1 MASWWGFELHA
12 LSGWTPK
19 KPWMGIDFE
28 RYFAPMNRQQRRAA
42 AKQSQISGNMRGDS
56 PTVSDRSGVADLLG
70 AGLTHHKAGRLPEA
84 EACYRQVLAVYPD
97 HADANNLLGVIAT
110 QVGRA
115 DLAVELIGRA
125 IQQNG
130 HSPGYFSNLGTAL
143 RRLGRF
149 DEAVAAY
156 RRVVGITPNEA
167 EAHYNL
173 ATALFDRGDLDE
185 SIGACRHAI
194 RISPDFVEAHYNLGI
209 ALNVQGKLDE
219 SIAAYRQAIRIRPNL
234 AEAHYKLS
242 TALRGLGKIDEA
254 VAASRQAIRVKP
266 DYAEAHCGLG
276 IALYGQGKLEESI
289 AAYHQAIR
297 IKPDLAEAHHNLGV
311 ALHGEGKL
319 DESIAAC
326 RQAIRL
332 SPDLAEAYHNLG
344 IALYRQ
350 GKLDEAVAAS
360 SNTIRIN
367 GDFADAHYNLGNAL
381 LAQGKVDAAADA
393 YRRVIALRPNH
404 AAAGSCLLL
413 CMNYDS
419 RLSKAQFIEAHR
431 AWDQR
436 YGVATLPAAYANDR
450 NVRRRLKVG
459 YVSPDFRHHSV
470 AFFLEPLLRSHDRQ
484 KVEVFCYAEVK
495 APDAT
500 TERLKGLA
508 DVWLETVG
516 MPDALLAERIRLDG
530 IDILVDLAGHTAHN
544 RLTVFARK
552 PAPVQV
558 TWLGYPNTTGLKAID
573 YRLVDAV
580 TDPEEEADAW
590 ASETLIRLADGFL
603 CYGPLHDAPEP
614 AAPPCLA
621 TGNVTF
627 GSFNNPSKLSAAT
640 LDAWAMLLARLP
652 DARLLLKGR
661 SFADPATC
669 ELFRNRLGS
678 RGIVA
683 ERIELVPMLADAA
696 AHLGLYDRIDI
707 ALDPFLY
714 NGTTT
719 TCEASWMG
727 VPVITLRGDR
737 HAGRVGASLLTQLG
751 LTELIA
757 DSVEEYVEIAAALAV
772 DQARLRAL
780 RRSLRPR
787 LATSPLG
794 DAAAFARKIESAYR
808 AMWQR
813 WCASSATSP
822 DEDGVI
828 VTREV
833 P

>member
-1 MASWWGFELHA
+1 
-12 LSGWTPK
+12 
-19 KPWMGIDFE
+19 
-28 RYFAPMNRQQRRAA
+28 MNRQQRRAG
-42 AKQSQISGNMRGDS
+42 AKQSQISGNKRGAS
-56 PTVSDRSGVADLLG
+56 PTVGGRAGVADLLG

-97 HADANNLLGVIAT
+97 HADANNLLGAIAI

-130 HSPGYFSNLGTAL
+130 HSPVYFSNLGTAL

-167 EAHYNL
+167 EAHYKL

-185 SIGACRHAI
+185 SIAACRHAI
-194 RISPDFVEAHYNLGI
+194 RISPDFVEPYYNLG
-209 ALNVQGKLDE
+209 LGLRVQGKLDE
-219 SIAAYRQAIRIRPNL
+219 SIAAYRQAILIKPNF
-234 AEAHYKLS
+234 
-242 TALRGLGKIDEA
+242 
-254 VAASRQAIRVKP
+254 
-266 DYAEAHCGLG
+266 AEAHCGLG
-276 IALYGQGKLEESI
+276 VALYGQGKLEESI

-297 IKPDLAEAHHNLGV
+297 IKPDYAEAQV
-311 ALHGEGKL
+311 
-319 DESIAAC
+319 
-326 RQAIRL
+326 
-332 SPDLAEAYHNLG
+332 NLG
-344 IALYRQ
+344 ISLYRQ
-350 GKLDEAVAAS
+350 GKLDEAIAAS
-360 SNTIRIN
+360 SNAIRIN
-367 GDFADAHYNLGNAL
+367 GDFADAHHILGNAL

-404 AAAGSCLLL
+404 ADSAGCLLL
-413 CMNYDS
+413 CMNYDI
-419 RLSKAQFIEAHR
+419 RLSKAQLVEAHR

-436 YGVATLPAAYANDR
+436 YGVATLPAAHANER

-459 YVSPDFRHHSV
+459 YVSPDFRQHAV

-484 KVEVFCYAEVK
+484 KVEVFCYAEVMT
-495 APDAT
+495 PDAT
-500 TERLKGLA
+500 TERLKRLA
-508 DVWLETVG
+508 DGWLETVG
-516 MPDALLAERIRLDG
+516 MPDASLAERIQLDG

-603 CYGPLHDAPEP
+603 CYGAPHDAPEP

-621 TGNVTF
+621 TGTVTF

-640 LDAWAMLLARLP
+640 LDTWAMLLARLP
-652 DARLLLKGR
+652 DARLLLKGGW
-661 SFADPATC
+661 FADPATC

-683 ERIELVPMLADAA
+683 ERIELVPMLADTA
-696 AHLGLYDRIDI
+696 AHLGLYNRIDI
-707 ALDPFLY
+707 ALDPFPY

-757 DSVEEYVEIAAALAV
+757 GSVEEYVEIAAALAV
-772 DQARLRAL
+772 DQARLGEL

-787 LATSPLG
+787 LATSSLC

-808 AMWQR
+808 AIWQR
-813 WCASSATSP
+813 WCASSQLS
-822 DEDGVI
+822 
-828 VTREV
+828 
-833 P
+833 

>member
-1 MASWWGFELHA
+1 
-12 LSGWTPK
+12 
-19 KPWMGIDFE
+19 MGIDFG

-42 AKQSQISGNMRGDS
+42 ARQSQISGKKRGDS
-56 PTVSDRSGVADLLG
+56 PAVGGGAGVADLLG
-70 AGLTHHKAGRLPEA
+70 AGLTHHKAGRLREA

-97 HADANNLLGVIAT
+97 HADANNLLGAVAIQA
-110 QVGRA
+110 GRA

-130 HSPGYFSNLGTAL
+130 HNPGYFSNLGTAL

-156 RRVVGITPNEA
+156 RRVVGITPHEA

-185 SIGACRHAI
+185 SIAACRHAI
-194 RISPDFVEAHYNLGI
+194 RIKPDYAEAHYDLGF
-209 ALNVQGKLDE
+209 ALSVQGKLDE
-219 SIAAYRQAIRIRPNL
+219 SIAAYRQAIRIKPNF
-234 AEAHYKLS
+234 AGAHG
-242 TALRGLGKIDEA
+242 GLG
-254 VAASRQAIRVKP
+254 VV
-266 DYAEAHCGLG
+266 
-276 IALYGQGKLEESI
+276 LYGQGKLEESI
-289 AAYHQAIR
+289 AAYRQAVR
-297 IKPDLAEAHHNLGV
+297 IKPDYAEAQL
-311 ALHGEGKL
+311 
-319 DESIAAC
+319 
-326 RQAIRL
+326 
-332 SPDLAEAYHNLG
+332 NLG

-350 GKLDEAVAAS
+350 GKLDEAIAAS
-360 SNTIRIN
+360 SSAIRIN
-367 GDFADAHYNLGNAL
+367 GDFADAHHILGNAL

-393 YRRVIALRPNH
+393 YRRVIALRPNQ
-404 AAAGSCLLL
+404 ADAGGCLLL

-419 RLSKAQFIEAHR
+419 RLSKAQLVEAHH
-431 AWDQR
+431 AWGQR
-436 YGVATLPAAYANDR
+436 YGVAALPAAHANDR

-459 YVSPDFRHHSV
+459 YVSPDFRQHSV
-470 AFFLEPLLRSHDRQ
+470 ASFLEPLLRSHDRQ
-484 KVEVFCYAEVK
+484 EVEVFCYAEVMS
-495 APDAT
+495 PDAT
-500 TERLKGLA
+500 TERFKRLA
-508 DVWLETVG
+508 DGWLETVG
-516 MPDALLAERIRLDG
+516 MPDASLAERIRLDG
-530 IDILVDLAGHTAHN
+530 IDILVDLAGHTARN

-603 CYGPLHDAPEP
+603 CYGAPRDAPEP

-621 TGNVTF
+621 TGIVTF

-640 LDAWAMLLARLP
+640 LDTWATLLARLP
-652 DARLLLKGR
+652 DARLLLKGEW
-661 SFADPATC
+661 FADPVTC
-669 ELFRNRLGS
+669 DLFRNRLGS

-683 ERIELVPMLADAA
+683 ERIELAPMLADTA

-707 ALDPFLY
+707 ALDPFPY

-757 DSVEEYVEIAAALAV
+757 GSVEEYVEIAVALAV
-772 DQARLRAL
+772 DQARLGEL
-780 RRSLRPR
+780 RRTLRPR

-794 DAAAFARKIESAYR
+794 DATAFARKIESAYR

-813 WCASSATSP
+813 WCASSQPS
-822 DEDGVI
+822 
-828 VTREV
+828 
-833 P
+833 

>member
-12 LSGWTPK
+12 PPGRTPK
-19 KPWMGIDFE
+19 KAWMGVDFE

-42 AKQSQISGNMRGDS
+42 AKQSQISGNKRGDS
-56 PTVSDRSGVADLLG
+56 PTVGGRAGVADLLG
-70 AGLTHHKAGRLPEA
+70 AALTHHKAGRLPEA

-97 HADANNLLGVIAT
+97 HADANNLLGAIAI
-110 QVGRA
+110 QAGRA

-194 RISPDFVEAHYNLGI
+194 RIRPDFV
-209 ALNVQGKLDE
+209 
-219 SIAAYRQAIRIRPNL
+219 
-234 AEAHYKLS
+234 EAHYKLS

-276 IALYGQGKLEESI
+276 IALYGQGKLE
-289 AAYHQAIR
+289 
-297 IKPDLAEAHHNLGV
+297 
-311 ALHGEGKL
+311 
-319 DESIAAC
+319 ESIAAC

-484 KVEVFCYAEVK
+484 KVEVFCYAEVM

-500 TERLKGLA
+500 TERLKRLA
-508 DVWLETVG
+508 DGWLETVG
-516 MPDALLAERIRLDG
+516 MPDASLAERIRLDG

-544 RLTVFARK
+544 RLTAFARK
-552 PAPVQV
+552 PAPIQV
-558 TWLGYPNTTGLKAID
+558 TWLGYPNTTGVKAVD

-614 AAPPCLA
+614 AA
-621 TGNVTF
+621 
-627 GSFNNPSKLSAAT
+627 
-640 LDAWAMLLARLP
+640 
-652 DARLLLKGR
+652 
-661 SFADPATC
+661 
-669 ELFRNRLGS
+669 
-678 RGIVA
+678 
-683 ERIELVPMLADAA
+683 
-696 AHLGLYDRIDI
+696 
-707 ALDPFLY
+707 
-714 NGTTT
+714 
-719 TCEASWMG
+719 
-727 VPVITLRGDR
+727 
-737 HAGRVGASLLTQLG
+737 
-751 LTELIA
+751 
-757 DSVEEYVEIAAALAV
+757 
-772 DQARLRAL
+772 
-780 RRSLRPR
+780 
-787 LATSPLG
+787 
-794 DAAAFARKIESAYR
+794 
-808 AMWQR
+808 
-813 WCASSATSP
+813 
-822 DEDGVI
+822 
-828 VTREV
+828 
-833 P
+833 

>member
-1 MASWWGFELHA
+1 
-12 LSGWTPK
+12 
-19 KPWMGIDFE
+19 
-28 RYFAPMNRQQRRAA
+28 MNRQQRRAA
-42 AKQSQISGNMRGDS
+42 AKQSQTSGNKRGDS
-56 PTVSDRSGVADLLG
+56 PTIGGQAGIADLLG

-84 EACYRQVLAVYPD
+84 EACYRQVLVVNPD
-97 HADANNLLGVIAT
+97 HADANNLLGAIAI

-125 IQQNG
+125 IRQNG

-143 RRLGRF
+143 RGLGRF
-149 DEAVAAY
+149 DEAVTAY

-185 SIGACRHAI
+185 SIATYRHAI
-194 RISPDFVEAHYNLGI
+194 RISPDFVEPYCDLGI
-209 ALNVQGKLDE
+209 ALRVQRKLDE
-219 SIAAYRQAIRIRPNL
+219 SIAAYRQAIRIKPNF
-234 AEAHYKLS
+234 
-242 TALRGLGKIDEA
+242 
-254 VAASRQAIRVKP
+254 
-266 DYAEAHCGLG
+266 AEAHCGLG
-276 IALYGQGKLEESI
+276 VALYGQGKIDEAI
-289 AAYHQAIR
+289 AASQQAIR
-297 IKPDLAEAHHNLGV
+297 IKPDYAEAQV
-311 ALHGEGKL
+311 
-319 DESIAAC
+319 
-326 RQAIRL
+326 
-332 SPDLAEAYHNLG
+332 NLG

-350 GKLDEAVAAS
+350 GKLDEAIAAS
-360 SNTIRIN
+360 SNAIRIN
-367 GDFADAHYNLGNAL
+367 SDFADAHHILGNAL

-393 YRRVIALRPNH
+393 YRRVIALQPNH
-404 AAAGSCLLL
+404 AGAGGCLLL

-419 RLSKAQFIEAHR
+419 RLSKAQLVEAHR
-431 AWDQR
+431 AWAQR
-436 YGVATLPAAYANDR
+436 YGVATLPAAHANDR
-450 NVRRRLKVG
+450 NVGRRLKVG
-459 YVSPDFRHHSV
+459 YVSPDFRQHAV

-484 KVEVFCYAEVK
+484 KIEVFCYAEVM

-500 TERLKGLA
+500 TQRLRRLA
-508 DVWLETVG
+508 DGWLETVG
-516 MPDALLAERIRLDG
+516 MPDASLAERIRLDG

-544 RLTVFARK
+544 RLPVFARK
-552 PAPVQV
+552 PAPIQV

-603 CYGPLHDAPEP
+603 CYGAPHDAPEP

-621 TGNVTF
+621 TGTVTF

-640 LDAWAMLLARLP
+640 LDTWAMLLARLP
-652 DARLLLKGR
+652 DARLLLKGGW
-661 SFADPATC
+661 FADPATC

-683 ERIELVPMLADAA
+683 ERIELVPMLADTA

-707 ALDPFLY
+707 ALDPFPY

-757 DSVEEYVEIAAALAV
+757 DSVEEYVEIAVALAA
-772 DQARLRAL
+772 DQARLGEL
-780 RRSLRPR
+780 RRLLRPR
-787 LATSPLG
+787 LATSSLG

-808 AMWQR
+808 TMWQR
-813 WCASSATSP
+813 WCASSQPS
-822 DEDGVI
+822 
-828 VTREV
+828 
-833 P
+833 

>member
-1 MASWWGFELHA
+1 M
-12 LSGWTPK
+12 
-19 KPWMGIDFE
+19 
-28 RYFAPMNRQQRRAA
+28 
-42 AKQSQISGNMRGDS
+42 
-56 PTVSDRSGVADLLG
+56 
-70 AGLTHHKAGRLPEA
+70 
-84 EACYRQVLAVYPD
+84 
-97 HADANNLLGVIAT
+97 
-110 QVGRA
+110 
-115 DLAVELIGRA
+115 
-125 IQQNG
+125 
-130 HSPGYFSNLGTAL
+130 
-143 RRLGRF
+143 
-149 DEAVAAY
+149 
-156 RRVVGITPNEA
+156 TPNEA

-173 ATALFDRGDLDE
+173 ATALFDRGDIDE
-185 SIGACRHAI
+185 SIAACRHAI
-194 RISPDFVEAHYNLGI
+194 RISPDFDEAYYNLGI
-209 ALNVQGKLDE
+209 ALSVHGKLDE
-219 SIAAYRQAIRIRPNL
+219 SIAAYRQAIRLKPNF

-242 TALRGLGKIDEA
+242 TTLRGHGNIDEA
-254 VAASRQAIRVKP
+254 IAASQQAIRIKP

-276 IALYGQGKLEESI
+276 IALYGKGKLEESI

-311 ALHGEGKL
+311 ALHGQGKL

-332 SPDLAEAYHNLG
+332 SPDLAETYHNLG

-350 GKLDEAVAAS
+350 GKLDEAIAAS
-360 SNTIRIN
+360 GNAIRIN

-381 LAQGKVDAAADA
+381 LAQGRVDAADDA

-404 AAAGSCLLL
+404 ADAGSYLLL

-419 RLSKAQFIEAHR
+419 RLSKAQLVEAHR

-484 KVEVFCYAEVK
+484 KVEVFCYAEVM

-500 TERLKGLA
+500 TERLKRLA
-508 DVWLETVG
+508 DGWLETVG
-516 MPDALLAERIRLDG
+516 MPDASLAERIRLDG

-552 PAPVQV
+552 PAPIQV

-603 CYGPLHDAPEP
+603 CYGAPHDAPEP

-621 TGNVTF
+621 TGTVTF

-640 LDAWAMLLARLP
+640 LDTWAMLLARLP

-683 ERIELVPMLADAA
+683 ERIELVPMLADTA

-707 ALDPFLY
+707 ALDPFPY

-757 DSVEEYVEIAAALAV
+757 DSVEEYVEIAVALAV
-772 DQARLRAL
+772 DQARLGEL
-780 RRSLRPR
+780 HRSLRPR

-813 WCASSATSP
+813 WCASSQLS
-822 DEDGVI
+822 
-828 VTREV
+828 
-833 P
+833 

>member
-1 MASWWGFELHA
+1 
-12 LSGWTPK
+12 
-19 KPWMGIDFE
+19 MGIDFE
-28 RYFAPMNRQQRRAA
+28 RYSAPMNRQQRRAA
-42 AKQSQISGNMRGDS
+42 AKQSQVSDNKRGDS
-56 PTVSDRSGVADLLG
+56 PTVGGRAGVADLLG

-84 EACYRQVLAVYPD
+84 EACYRQVLAVDPD
-97 HADANNLLGVIAT
+97 HADANNLLGAIAI

-125 IQQNG
+125 IQRNG
-130 HSPGYFSNLGTAL
+130 HNPGYFSNLGTAL

-185 SIGACRHAI
+185 SIAACRHATHI
-194 RISPDFVEAHYNLGI
+194 NPDFVDAYYNLGI
-209 ALNVQGKLDE
+209 ALSVQGKLDE
-219 SIAAYRQAIRIRPNL
+219 SIAAYRQAIRIKPNF

-242 TALRGLGKIDEA
+242 TTLRGHGKIDEA
-254 VAASRQAIRVKP
+254 IAASQQAIRIKP
-266 DYAEAHCGLG
+266 DYAEAHCALG
-276 IALYGQGKLEESI
+276 IALYGQGRLEESI

-297 IKPDLAEAHHNLGV
+297 IKPDLAEAHQNLGV
-311 ALHGEGKL
+311 ALLDQRKL
-319 DESIAAC
+319 DQAIAAC

-332 SPDLAEAYHNLG
+332 NPDLAEAFHNLG
-344 IALYRQ
+344 FALYRQ
-350 GKLDEAVAAS
+350 GKLDEAIAAS
-360 SNTIRIN
+360 SNAIRIN
-367 GDFADAHYNLGNAL
+367 GDFADAHHNLGNAL

-393 YRRVIALRPNH
+393 YRRVIALRPNQ
-404 AAAGSCLLL
+404 ADAGSCLLL

-419 RLSKAQFIEAHR
+419 RLSKAQLVEAHR

-436 YGVATLPAAYANDR
+436 YGMATLPAAHTNDR

-484 KVEVFCYAEVK
+484 EIEVFCYAEVMT
-495 APDAT
+495 PDAT

-508 DVWLETVG
+508 DGWLETVG
-516 MPDALLAERIRLDG
+516 MPDASLAERFRLDG

-552 PAPVQV
+552 PAPIQV

-580 TDPEEEADAW
+580 TDPEEEADAG

-603 CYGPLHDAPEP
+603 CYGAPHDAPEP

-621 TGNVTF
+621 TGTVTF

-640 LDAWAMLLARLP
+640 LDTWAMLLARLP

-678 RGIVA
+678 RGIAA
-683 ERIELVPMLADAA
+683 ERTELVPMLADTA

-707 ALDPFLY
+707 ALDPFPY

-719 TCEASWMG
+719 TCEALWMG

-757 DSVEEYVEIAAALAV
+757 DSVEEYVEIAVALAA
-772 DQARLRAL
+772 DQARLGEL
-780 RRSLRPR
+780 HRSLRPR
-787 LATSPLG
+787 LATSSLG
-794 DAAAFARKIESAYR
+794 DAEAFARKIESAYR

-813 WCASSATSP
+813 WCASSQLS
-822 DEDGVI
+822 
-828 VTREV
+828 
-833 P
+833 

>member
-1 MASWWGFELHA
+1 
-12 LSGWTPK
+12 
-19 KPWMGIDFE
+19 
-28 RYFAPMNRQQRRAA
+28 MNRQQRRAA
-42 AKQSQISGNMRGDS
+42 AKQSQISGNKRGDS
-56 PTVSDRSGVADLLG
+56 PTVGGRAGVADLLG
-70 AGLTHHKAGRLPEA
+70 TGLAHHKAGRLPEA

-97 HADANNLLGVIAT
+97 HADANNLLGAIAI

-143 RRLGRF
+143 RGLGRF

-167 EAHYNL
+167 EAQYKL

-185 SIGACRHAI
+185 SIAACRHAI
-194 RISPDFVEAHYNLGI
+194 RISPDFVEAYYDLGF
-209 ALNVQGKLDE
+209 ALSVQGKLDE
-219 SIAAYRQAIRIRPNL
+219 SIAAYRQAIRIKPNF
-234 AEAHYKLS
+234 
-242 TALRGLGKIDEA
+242 
-254 VAASRQAIRVKP
+254 
-266 DYAEAHCGLG
+266 AEAHCGLG

-289 AAYHQAIR
+289 AAYHQAVR
-297 IKPDLAEAHHNLGV
+297 IKPDYAEAQV
-311 ALHGEGKL
+311 
-319 DESIAAC
+319 
-326 RQAIRL
+326 
-332 SPDLAEAYHNLG
+332 NLG
-344 IALYRQ
+344 IALYRH
-350 GKLDEAVAAS
+350 GKLDEAIAAS
-360 SNTIRIN
+360 SNAIRIN
-367 GDFADAHYNLGNAL
+367 GDFADAHHILGNAL

-404 AAAGSCLLL
+404 ADSGGCLLL
-413 CMNYDS
+413 CMNYDI
-419 RLSKAQFIEAHR
+419 RLSKAQLVEAHR

-436 YGVATLPAAYANDR
+436 YGVATLPAAHANDR

-459 YVSPDFRHHSV
+459 YVSPDFRQHAV

-484 KVEVFCYAEVK
+484 KVEVFCYAEVMT
-495 APDAT
+495 PDAT
-500 TERLKGLA
+500 TERLKRLA
-508 DVWLETVG
+508 DGWLETVG
-516 MPDALLAERIRLDG
+516 MPVASLAERIQLDG

-552 PAPVQV
+552 PAPIQV

-590 ASETLIRLADGFL
+590 ASETLIRLVDGFL
-603 CYGPLHDAPEP
+603 CYGAPHDAPEP

-621 TGNVTF
+621 AGTVTF

-640 LDAWAMLLARLP
+640 LDTWAMLLARLP
-652 DARLLLKGR
+652 DARLLLKGEW
-661 SFADPATC
+661 FADPATC

-683 ERIELVPMLADAA
+683 ERIELVPMLADTA
-696 AHLGLYDRIDI
+696 AHLGLYNRIDI
-707 ALDPFLY
+707 ALDPFPY

-757 DSVEEYVEIAAALAV
+757 DSVEEYVEIAVALAV
-772 DQARLRAL
+772 DQARLGEL

-787 LATSPLG
+787 LATSSLG

-808 AMWQR
+808 AIWQQ
-813 WCASSATSP
+813 WCASSQLP
-822 DEDGVI
+822 
-828 VTREV
+828 
-833 P
+833 